1 VLVLPRSTWTLLT
14 PAERRALAQHLS
26 EERDLRAIHVG
37 RVEPAGGFAGNTIRV
52 EERVWP

>member
-1 VLVLPRSTWTLLT
+1 MLVLPRSTWTLLT